1 MMTQQRARPKRE
13 TRPMLGRLRRHFGL
27 ILLLA
32 VVLLAAYVSVGRQF
46 MPAIAG
52 YSGFFEN
59 QIHAITGVPVQVE
72 SLSGGFSGFNPVIE
86 VNGLSMQVDPCADL
100 PEAQGR
106 ALMFDRGRVVVN
118 MARSILQRRWVLE
131 EFVVERLELELAQ
144 TSDGGW
150 LLGDIAMPAGAGID
164 PDTLYRAFLDVA
176 QLDLREVV
184 LNVRTRTGEELRFID
199 GAARIQNRDGNHFL
213 HVDVFPQG
221 QGSPL
226 ALSLEVR
233 GGNLSV
239 IDGSLHLAVPQADYS
254 YLFSGQEVAG
264 IGLEAFHGSG
274 DVWVDFSDGEPS
286 RIVSTVTAEELA
298 LGGGNGGLTALN
310 SLSGAVKIRREADI
324 THYALADI
332 VFDYQGERWQPAN
345 LYLAHQPEMSLALR
359 ADRVDLAVLGE
370 LAASLDLLP
379 DTARD
384 ALDQLRPVG
393 TLENLS
399 LHAPLGRNGGELRV
413 KANLGRSAVAS
424 LGNAPAVSGL
434 DGYLEVTADLDAR
447 RASGLIEFDTI
458 DFTINIPSVYN
469 DTWAYDQMNGRM
481 SFDLDYSQ
489 GAALRIGSSVLAGSG
504 GGVESRVRFHSRLD
518 QPRGGERESELD
530 LLVGV
535 LQMDAAA
542 SAPFL
547 PDGPSIRDGLRGGME
562 FLEEAIAGGSLHNS
576 GGIFRG
582 ITTPQSDRLRKTFQ
596 SFFQWRD
603 GVLRFDPQWPELRS
617 RRALVHSNDS
627 EIDIFMEE
635 SSSRGL
641 EAPVIA
647 GTLRSGNSGG
657 SLLAVSGE
665 GSATAADGLAWL
677 QATPAAPGLRSA
689 LADWRASGGLRGGF
703 DVLMPLGSAAA
714 ETDVRLA
721 LTLSDGELWVS
732 QYELDLAGVNGEI
745 VFNTRTGIEK
755 GEFTAKIFG
764 GDTGIE
770 LSSRGEAGEIERIA
784 VVARGRAER
793 RDLLRWPRQS
803 GLVKGL
809 LDNTRGS
816 FLYAAELYLDQGPGG
831 ATSLRLA
838 SDLAGLFLDL
848 PEPFAKQAGEP
859 LALSLQVDQLGGE
872 QRMVGSLGGEL
883 RFDVS
888 LAEAGIRQGRVRLGN
903 AGSRRVEAE
912 ASSGLMVTGNL
923 ERLALDEWTG
933 LLADITAASP
943 ESGDFHED
951 FAWLELDTGEIDVYG
966 QQLEAVALRMDPIPG
981 GFRMELSGD
990 AARGSVE
997 IPLATKDYLL
1007 AHFDYLRFKGE
1018 DAPLADAE
1026 TTEASELV
1034 PEDPKPGPEPRVDLL
1049 ARVDPRRLPR
1059 MRFSAGEIHIGET
1072 PWGGWN
1078 FTLEPDA
1085 TGAEF
1090 TDLGFDFRGL
1100 RTAPAPEVEE
1110 VEGQDPAQTPG
1121 PRLRWRYDGEDHA
1134 TELSTE
1140 LIADDIAAV
1149 LLNSGFAASLESESA
1164 RFATD
1169 LQWPGSPAFFHG
1181 PGLSGNIGIR
1191 LENGRFL
1198 ETTAGGGT
1206 LKLISII
1213 NFDAIMRRLRL
1224 SDDLL
1229 RRGLAFDEI
1238 TGRLNMEN
1246 GLAQIENELVI
1257 LGPSSLYQITGAVN
1271 LRDETI
1277 AGEMS
1282 VTLPVSD
1289 NIPWIG
1295 LITGNLP
1302 LAVGAYLFDRIFGD
1316 QVDSLTSAV
1325 YTLEGPWEGL
1335 EPEFKQAFGTPGDD

>member
-1 MMTQQRARPKRE
+1 MTQQQARPERE
-13 TRPMLGRLRRHFGL
+13 PRPMLDRLWRHFGL
-27 ILLLA
+27 VLLLA

-86 VNGLSMQVDPCADL
+86 VNGLSMQVTPGAGS
-100 PEAQGR
+100 PEAPGR
-106 ALMFDRGRVVVN
+106 ALEFDRGRVVVN

-176 QLDLREVV
+176 QLDLRDV
-184 LNVRTRTGEELRFID
+184 LLTVRTRTGEALRFID
-199 GAARIQNRDGNHFL
+199 GAARIQNRNGNHFL
-213 HVDVFPQG
+213 HVDIFPEG
-221 QGSPL
+221 QGRPL

-254 YLFSGQEVAG
+254 YLFSDQER
-264 IGLEAFHGSG
+264 IGFSLETFNGGG

-286 RIVSTVTAEELA
+286 RIVSTVTMEELA
-298 LGGGNGGLTALN
+298 LSGGNGGLTALN
-310 SLSGAVKIRREADI
+310 SLSGAVKIRREGDT
-324 THYALADI
+324 THYALADMA
-332 VFDYQGERWQPAN
+332 FDYQGESWQPAN
-345 LYLAHQPEMSLALR
+345 LYLAHQPETSLTVR
-359 ADRVDLAVLGE
+359 ADRADLAMLGE
-370 LAASLDLLP
+370 LAASLDWLP
-379 DTARD
+379 DTARN
-384 ALDQLRPVG
+384 ALEQLRPFG
-393 TLENLS
+393 TLENIS

-413 KANLGRSAVAS
+413 RANVDRGAIAS
-424 LGNAPAVSGL
+424 LGNAPAMSGL
-434 DGYLEVTADLDAR
+434 DGYLEVTADLGAR
-447 RASGLIEFDTI
+447 RASGRVEIDAA

-469 DTWAYDQMNGRM
+469 DTWAYDQMNGRVN
-481 SFDLDYSQ
+481 FELDYSQ
-489 GAALRIGSSVLAGSG
+489 GTALRIGSSVLAGSG
-504 GGVESRVRFHSRLD
+504 SGVESRVRFHSRLD
-518 QPRGGERESELD
+518 QPRGEERESELD

-547 PDGPSIRDGLRGGME
+547 PDGPSVRGGLRGGME

-582 ITTPQSDRLRKTFQ
+582 ITTQGSDRLGKTFQ

-603 GVLRFDPQWPELRS
+603 GMLRFGPQWPELHS

-627 EIDIFMEE
+627 EIEIFMEE
-635 SSSRGL
+635 GSSRGL
-641 EAPVIA
+641 EAPVIR
-647 GTLRSGNSGG
+647 GELQTDDSGV

-677 QATPAAPGLRSA
+677 QAIPAAPGLRGA
-689 LADWRASGGLRGGF
+689 LAGWRASGELQGGF
-703 DVLMPLGSAAA
+703 DVLMPLGGAEA
-714 ETDVRLA
+714 ETDIRLS
-721 LTLSDGELWVS
+721 LDLSGGELWVS
-732 QYELDLAGVNGEI
+732 QYELDLSGVDGEL
-745 VFNTRTGIEK
+745 VFDTRTGIEK
-755 GEFTAKIFG
+755 GEFTAEMFG
-764 GDTGIE
+764 GDAGIE
-770 LSSRGEAGEIERIA
+770 LSSRGEAGEIGRIA

-793 RDLLRWPRQS
+793 RDLLQWPRQS

-809 LDNTRGS
+809 LENARGS
-816 FLYAAELYLDQGPGG
+816 FLYAAELYLDQGAGG
-831 ATSLRLA
+831 AASLRLA

-848 PEPFAKQAGEP
+848 PEPFSKQAGEALP
-859 LALSLQVDQLGGE
+859 LFLQIDQLGGE
-872 QRMVGSLGGEL
+872 QRMVGALGGEL
-883 RFDVS
+883 RFDLS
-888 LAEAGIRQGRVRLGN
+888 LAEAGIRQGWLRLGN
-903 AGSRRVEAE
+903 AGGRRVEAE
-912 ASSGLMVTGNL
+912 ASSGLMVTGSL
-923 ERLALDEWTG
+923 ERLALEDWTG

-943 ESGDFHED
+943 ASGSFHGD
-951 FAWLELDTGEIDVYG
+951 FAWLELDVGEVGVYG
-966 QQLEAVALRMDPIPG
+966 QQLEAVAIRMDPISS
-981 GFRMELSGD
+981 GFRVDLSG
-990 AARGSVE
+990 ASVQGSVE
-997 IPLATKDYLL
+997 IPLTADDYLR

-1018 DAPLADAE
+1018 DAPLAR
-1026 TTEASELV
+1026 TEASEV
-1034 PEDPKPGPEPRVDLL
+1034 AEPEPRVDLL
-1049 ARVDPRRLPR
+1049 ARIDPRRLPR
-1059 MRFSAGEIHIGET
+1059 MQFSAGEIRIGET
-1072 PWGGWN
+1072 PWGRWR

-1085 TGAEF
+1085 AGAEF

-1100 RTAPAPEVEE
+1100 RTAPAPEVNRGE
-1110 VEGQDPAQTPG
+1110 DPAQTPG
-1121 PRLRWRYDGEDHA
+1121 PWLRWRYDGEDHA
-1134 TELSTE
+1134 TELAAE

-1149 LLNSGFAASLESESA
+1149 LLDSGYAASLESESA

-1181 PGLSGNIGIR
+1181 PDLSGNIGMR

-1246 GLAQIENELVI
+1246 GLAQIEDELMI
-1257 LGPSSLYQITGAVN
+1257 SGPSSLYQITGAVN

-1277 AGEMS
+1277 AGELS

-1325 YTLEGPWEGL
+1325 YILEGPWEGL
-1335 EPEFKQAFGTPGDD
+1335 EPEFKQAFGTPGND

>member
-1 MMTQQRARPKRE
+1 MTRRRARPERKP
-13 TRPMLGRLRRHFGL
+13 RPMLGRLRRHFGL

-52 YSGFFEN
+52 YSSFFEN
-59 QIHAITGVPVQVE
+59 QIHAITGVPVHVE

-86 VNGLSMQVDPCADL
+86 VNGLSMQVAPGAGS
-100 PEAQGR
+100 PEAPDR
-106 ALMFDRGRVVVN
+106 ALEFDRGRVVVN
-118 MARSILQRRWVLE
+118 MARSIMQRRWVLE

-184 LNVRTRTGEELRFID
+184 LNVRTRTGEELRFMD
-199 GAARIQNRDGNHFL
+199 GAARIQNRNGNHFL
-213 HVDVFPQG
+213 HVDIFPEG

-254 YLFSGQEVAG
+254 YLFSGQERVG
-264 IGLEAFHGSG
+264 FSLETFNGGG

-286 RIVSTVTAEELA
+286 RIVSTVTMEELA
-298 LGGGNGGLTALN
+298 LSAGNGGPTVLN
-310 SLSGAVKIRREADI
+310 SLSGAVKIRRQAD
-324 THYALADI
+324 TTYLSLANLA
-332 VFDYQGERWQPAN
+332 FDYQGERWQPAN
-345 LYLAHQPEMSLALR
+345 LYLAHQPESSLTLR
-359 ADRVDLAVLGE
+359 ADRADLAMLGE
-370 LAASLDLLP
+370 LAVSLDSLP

-384 ALDQLRPVG
+384 SLEQLRPVG

-399 LHAPLGRNGGELRV
+399 IYAPLGQNGGELQVR
-413 KANLGRSAVAS
+413 ANVDRGAIAS
-424 LGNAPAVSGL
+424 LGNAPAMSGL

-447 RASGLIEFDTI
+447 RAFGLIEIDAA
-458 DFTINIPSVYN
+458 DFTINIPSVYI
-469 DTWAYDQMNGRM
+469 DTWAYDKMNGRVN
-481 SFDLDYSQ
+481 FELDYSQ
-489 GAALRIGSSVLAGSG
+489 GAALRIGSSVLAGSAS
-504 GGVESRVRFHSRLD
+504 GVESRVRFHSRLD

-547 PDGPSIRDGLRGGME
+547 PDGPSIRDGLRSGME

-582 ITTPQSDRLRKTFQ
+582 ITTQGSDRLRKTFQ

-603 GVLRFDPQWPELRS
+603 GVLRFDPQWPELQS

-627 EIDIFMEE
+627 EIEIFMEE
-635 SSSRGL
+635 GGSRGL
-641 EAPVIA
+641 EAPVIR
-647 GTLRSGNSGG
+647 GELHTDDSGV

-665 GSATAADGLAWL
+665 GSATAADGLVWL
-677 QATPAAPGLRSA
+677 QAIPAAPGLRSA
-689 LADWRASGGLRGGF
+689 LAGWRAGGELQGGF
-703 DVLMPLGSAAA
+703 DVLMPLGDTEA
-714 ETDVRLA
+714 ETDIRLA
-721 LTLSDGELWVS
+721 LALSDGELWVS
-732 QYELDLAGVNGEI
+732 QYELDLAGVNGEL
-745 VFNTRTGIEK
+745 VFDTRTGIEK
-755 GEFTAKIFG
+755 GEFTAEMFG
-764 GDTGIE
+764 GDTDIE

-793 RDLLRWPRQS
+793 RDLLQWPGQS
-803 GLVKGL
+803 GVVKGL
-809 LDNTRGS
+809 LENTRGS
-816 FLYAAELYLDQGPGG
+816 FLYAAELYLDQGEQG
-831 ATSLRLA
+831 AASLRLA

-859 LALSLQVDQLGGE
+859 LALSLQIDQSGGE
-872 QRMVGSLGGEL
+872 RRMLGALGGEL
-883 RFDVS
+883 RFDLS
-888 LAEAGIRQGRVRLGN
+888 LAEAGIRQGWLRLGN
-903 AGSRRVEAE
+903 AGGRRVEAE
-912 ASSGLMVTGNL
+912 ASSGLMVTGSL

-933 LLADITAASP
+933 LLADIAAASP
-943 ESGDFHED
+943 GSDSFHED
-951 FAWLELDTGEIDVYG
+951 FAWLELDTGEVDVYG

-981 GFRMELSGD
+981 GFRMDLSGG
-990 AARGSVE
+990 AVQGSVE
-997 IPLATKDYLL
+997 VPLAADEYLQ
-1007 AHFDYLRFKGE
+1007 AHFDHLRFKGQ
-1018 DAPLADAE
+1018 DSALAEAE
-1026 TTEASELV
+1026 AEV
-1034 PEDPKPGPEPRVDLL
+1034 PEAPEPAVQAPEPEPRVDLL
-1049 ARVDPRRLPR
+1049 AGVDPRRLPR

-1085 TGAEF
+1085 AGAEF
-1090 TDLGFDFRGL
+1090 TDLSFDFRGL
-1100 RTAPAPEVEE
+1100 HTAPAPEVDEAE
-1110 VEGQDPAQTPG
+1110 DPPPSSG
-1121 PRLRWRYDGEDHA
+1121 PRLRWRYDGEEHA
-1134 TELSTE
+1134 TELAAE

-1149 LLNSGFAASLESESA
+1149 LLDSGYAASLESESA

-1181 PGLSGNIGIR
+1181 PDLSGNIGMH

-1246 GLAQIENELVI
+1246 GLAQIEDGLMI
-1257 LGPSSLYQITGAVN
+1257 SGPSSLYQITGAVN

-1277 AGEMS
+1277 AGELS

-1335 EPEFKQAFGTPGDD
+1335 EPEFKQAFGTPGND

>member
-1 MMTQQRARPKRE
+1 MRQQQARPERE
-13 TRPMLGRLRRHFGL
+13 PRPMLGRLRRHFGL

-52 YSGFFEN
+52 YSSFFEN

-86 VNGLSMQVDPCADL
+86 VNGLSMQVAPGAGS
-100 PEAQGR
+100 PEAPGR
-106 ALMFDRGRVVVN
+106 ALEFDRGRVVVN

-199 GAARIQNRDGNHFL
+199 GAARIQNRNGNHFL
-213 HVDVFPQG
+213 HVDIFPEG

-254 YLFSGQEVAG
+254 YLFSGQEMAG
-264 IGLEAFHGSG
+264 FSLEAFNGGG
-274 DVWVDFSDGEPS
+274 DIWVDFSDGEPS
-286 RIVSTVTAEELA
+286 RIFSTIAAGQLA
-298 LGGGNGGLTALN
+298 LSAADDELTVLN
-310 SLSGAVKIRREADI
+310 SLSGAVKIRREADT

-332 VFDYQGERWQPAN
+332 AFDYQGRGWQPAN
-345 LYLAHQPEMSLALR
+345 LYLAHQPESFLTLR
-359 ADRVDLAVLGE
+359 ADRADLAVLGE

-379 DTARD
+379 QAVRD
-384 ALDQLRPVG
+384 SLEQLRPVG
-393 TLENLS
+393 MLENIS

-413 KANLGRSAVAS
+413 RANLDRGAIAS
-424 LGNAPAVSGL
+424 LGNAPAMSGL

-447 RASGLIEFDTI
+447 RAFGLIEIDAT

-469 DTWAYDQMNGRM
+469 DTWAYDEMNGRVD
-481 SFDLDYSQ
+481 FELDYSQ
-489 GAALRIGSSVLAGSG
+489 GTALRIGSSVLAGNASG
-504 GGVESRVRFHSRLD
+504 VGSRVRFHSRLD
-518 QPRGGERESELD
+518 QPGGGERESELD

-547 PDGPSIRDGLRGGME
+547 PDGPSIRDGLRSGME
-562 FLEEAIAGGSLHNS
+562 FLEDAIAGGSLHNS

-582 ITTPQSDRLRKTFQ
+582 ITTQGSDRLRKTFQ

-603 GVLRFDPQWPELRS
+603 GVLRFDPQWPELHG
-617 RRALVHSNDS
+617 RRTLVHSNDS
-627 EIDIFMEE
+627 QIDIFMEGGG
-635 SSSRGL
+635 SRGL
-641 EAPVIA
+641 EAPVIR
-647 GTLRSGNSGG
+647 GELRTDESGV

-677 QATPAAPGLRSA
+677 QATPAAPSLRGA
-689 LADWRASGGLRGGF
+689 LAGWRASGEMQGGF
-703 DVLMPLGSAAA
+703 DVRMPLGDIEA
-714 ETDVRLA
+714 ETDIRLS
-721 LTLSDGELWVS
+721 LDLSDGELWVS
-732 QYELDLAGVNGEI
+732 QYELDLAGVNGEL
-745 VFNTRTGIEK
+745 VFDTRTGIEK
-755 GEFTAKIFG
+755 GGFTAEMFG
-764 GDTGIE
+764 GEAGIE

-793 RDLLRWPRQS
+793 RDLLQWSRQS
-803 GLVKGL
+803 GLIKGL
-809 LDNTRGS
+809 LENARGS
-816 FLYAAELYLDQGPGG
+816 FLYAAELYLDQGRQG

-859 LALSLQVDQLGGE
+859 LALSLQIDQFGGE
-872 QRMVGSLGGEL
+872 RRMVGAVGGEL
-883 RFDVS
+883 RFDLS
-888 LAEAGIRQGRVRLGN
+888 LVETGIRQGRLRLGN
-903 AGSRRVEAE
+903 AGVRRVEAE
-912 ASSGLMVTGNL
+912 ASSGLMVTGSL
-923 ERLALDEWTG
+923 ERFALDDWTG
-933 LLADITAASP
+933 LFADITAASP
-943 ESGDFHED
+943 GSGDFHGD
-951 FAWLELDTGEIDVYG
+951 FAWLELEVGEMDVYG

-981 GFRMELSGD
+981 GFRVMLSGD
-990 AARGSVE
+990 AVRGGVE
-997 IPLATKDYLL
+997 IPLAADDYLR

-1018 DAPLADAE
+1018 DATLADAE
-1026 TTEASELV
+1026 T
-1034 PEDPKPGPEPRVDLL
+1034 PESPEPAPQTPEPRVDLL

-1059 MRFSAGEIHIGET
+1059 MQFSAGEIHIGET

-1090 TDLGFDFRGL
+1090 TDLSFDFRGL
-1100 RTAPAPEVEE
+1100 RTAPAPEANEAE
-1110 VEGQDPAQTPG
+1110 DPAQTPG
-1121 PRLRWRYDGEDHA
+1121 PRLRWRYDGKDHA
-1134 TELSTE
+1134 TELSAG

-1149 LLNSGFAASLESESA
+1149 LLDSGFAASLESESA

-1169 LQWPGSPAFFHG
+1169 LQWPGSPAFLRA
-1181 PGLSGNIGIR
+1181 PGLSGSIEMR

-1257 LGPSSLYQITGAVN
+1257 SGPSSLYRITGAVN

-1277 AGEMS
+1277 AGEMY
-1282 VTLPVSD
+1282 VILPVSD

-1302 LAVGAYLFDRIFGD
+1302 LAVGAYLLDRIFGD